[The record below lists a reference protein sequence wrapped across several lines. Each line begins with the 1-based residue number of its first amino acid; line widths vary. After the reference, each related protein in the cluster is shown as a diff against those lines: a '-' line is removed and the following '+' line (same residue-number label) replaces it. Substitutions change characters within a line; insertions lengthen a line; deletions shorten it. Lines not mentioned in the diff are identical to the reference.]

1 MWVVRQADDPF
12 VCFGAK
18 LKKALSLRS
27 STRLEVGKGTPVR
40 AVGKRN
46 PEKELAKGDAEGE
59 STTDSRRDQ
68 SGEIESR
75 GSEEDRQDEFAVL
88 SRQRSAVRKTVR
100 DEVAFLVACRSFAKT
115 TRQR

>member
-12 VCFGAK
+12 VYFGMK
-18 LKKALSLRS
+18 PNKGLSSRS
-27 STRLEVGKGTPVR
+27 STRPEVDKGTPEKG
-40 AVGKRN
+40 VGKKEPR
-46 PEKELAKGDAEGE
+46 EARRELAKGDAEGK

-88 SRQRSAVRKTVR
+88 SRQWSAVKTSR
-100 DEVAFLVACRSFAKT
+100 HSK
-115 TRQR
+115 

>member
-1 MWVVRQADDPF
+1 M
-12 VCFGAK
+12 
-18 LKKALSLRS
+18 
-27 STRLEVGKGTPVR
+27 EKGTQRRQLVT
-40 AVGKRN
+40 
-46 PEKELAKGDAEGE
+46 GDAEGQ

-100 DEVAFLVACRSFAKT
+100 NDLAFLVACRSFTKT
-115 TRQR
+115 THQ